1 MRRGVPDG
9 IHVAVII
16 PSFNAARWLPGV
28 LESVAAQTVAPADVL
43 VVDDG
48 STDGSAEL
56 AARFD
61 GVRVLAL
68 ERNGGFARAA
78 NAGIAAVTAEAGAL
92 VHTGGG
98 VARGWVPGAGGGA
111 GRGGPGP
118 GGGGQSP
125 PPPGA
130 P

>member
-78 NAGIAAVTAEAGAL
+78 NAGIA
-92 VHTGGG
+92 
-98 VARGWVPGAGGGA
+98 GGGA
-111 GRGGPGP
+111 P
-118 GGGGQSP
+118 GGGARPNPTGGP
-125 PPPGA
+125 ARLVPAPG
-130 P
+130 